1 MTSGDQKMYDV
12 GGNCFYSDLN
22 VIKIDCSDEELFCA
36 MALFYE
42 KKVILPV
49 LRSYLHEH
57 THFIQYNTTPV
68 GYYLKLLGSY
78 QMAYL
83 PKIADE
89 MLKSPEFTYPMMLHI
104 QQRKNEKDRFKRPVH
119 FYYYWYLAEVI
130 RVYLT
135 GERETFDYYLQKV
148 MHGEFY
154 GIFDFILELEPE
166 LVKILNPAYPY
177 TGRKLTAMENKKQKK
192 AFKTSVFL
200 KNTAMNMGIKDL
212 LESQAL
218 LAEYYYD
225 DIADERLLR
234 ALERKAFSSNQAD
247 YLFPLIFYRNLHSFD
262 LTNKKD
268 FLRFK
273 LGFHA
278 VCQIALHAPVLPFH
292 DKLGPLSIE
301 ELEINL
307 RLPHLLNA
315 GRKIAPPE
323 SLGDYDRYID
333 EMTRQNGYKS
343 LGSVSKSI
351 FENRELIRNNIMRK
365 AFRSKQERLFI
376 DAQEIFLKDKSEF
389 YHFLGGMVSSPGMFY
404 FKFSGKGPVL
414 DADGLMNFYYD
425 LVYQYYKELLMGF
438 NAVNS
443 PDAIMVS
450 PVVELRRRDID
461 LLKETVEK
469 FNSIRPKPFPE
480 MVWRKEE

>member
-1 MTSGDQKMYDV
+1 MYDT

-36 MALFYE
+36 MDLFNE
-42 KKVILPV
+42 KKVVLPV
-49 LRSYLHEH
+49 LRSFLHEH

-83 PKIADE
+83 QKIASE

-104 QQRKNEKDRFKRPVH
+104 QLRKNEKDRFKRPIH

-177 TGRKLTAMENKKQKK
+177 TGRKLTAMKNEEQKN
-192 AFKTSVFL
+192 AFKTSVLL
-200 KNTAMNMGIKDL
+200 KNTVMKMGIKDL

-218 LAEYYYD
+218 LSEYYYD
-225 DIADERLLR
+225 DIADERLLK
-234 ALERKAFSSNQAD
+234 ALEKKEFSSNQVD
-247 YLFPLIFYRNLHSFD
+247 YLFPLILYRSLYSFD

-292 DKLGPLSIE
+292 DKLGPLHTGD
-301 ELEINL
+301 LEIDM
-307 RLPHLLNA
+307 RLPYLLNA
-315 GRKIAPPE
+315 RRKISPPE

-343 LGSVSKSI
+343 LESVSKSI
-351 FENRELIRNNIMRK
+351 FENREMIQNNIMRK
-365 AFRSKQERLFI
+365 VFRSKQERLFI
-376 DAQEIFLKDKSEF
+376 GAQKIFLKDKSEF
-389 YHFLGGMVSSPGMFY
+389 YRFLGGTASSPGMFY
-404 FKFSGKGPVL
+404 FKFTGKGPAL
-414 DADGLMNFYYD
+414 DEDGVMNFYYD
-425 LVYQYYKELLMGF
+425 LLYQYYKELLMGY
-438 NAVNS
+438 NAKNS

-450 PVVELRRRDID
+450 PAVELNRSHMDI
-461 LLKETVEK
+461 LKEAVEL
-469 FNSIRPKPFPE
+469 FNSTRSKSFPE
-480 MVWRKEE
+480 MVWRKDE

>member
-1 MTSGDQKMYDV
+1 MYDT

-36 MALFYE
+36 MDLFNE
-42 KKVILPV
+42 KKVVLPV
-49 LRSYLHEH
+49 LRSFLHEH

-104 QQRKNEKDRFKRPVH
+104 QLRKNEKDRFKRPIH

-177 TGRKLTAMENKKQKK
+177 TGRKLTAMKNEEQEN

-200 KNTAMNMGIKDL
+200 KNTVMNMGIKDL

-218 LAEYYYD
+218 LSEYYYD
-225 DIADERLLR
+225 DIADERLLK
-234 ALERKAFSSNQAD
+234 ALEKKEFSSNQVD
-247 YLFPLIFYRNLHSFD
+247 YLFPLILYRSLYSFD

-292 DKLGPLSIE
+292 DKLGPLYIGD
-301 ELEINL
+301 LEIDV
-307 RLPHLLNA
+307 RLPYLLNA
-315 GRKIAPPE
+315 GRKISPPE
-323 SLGDYDRYID
+323 SLGDYDCYID
-333 EMTRQNGYKS
+333 EITRQNGYKS
-343 LGSVSKSI
+343 LESVSKSI
-351 FENRELIRNNIMRK
+351 FENREMIQNNIMRK
-365 AFRSKQERLFI
+365 VFRSKQERLFI
-376 DAQEIFLKDKSEF
+376 GAQKIFLKDKSKF
-389 YHFLGGMVSSPGMFY
+389 YRFLGGTASSPGMFY
-404 FKFSGKGPVL
+404 FKFTGKGPAL
-414 DADGLMNFYYD
+414 DEDGVTNFYYD
-425 LVYQYYKELLMGF
+425 LLYQYYKELLMGY
-438 NAVNS
+438 NAKNS

-450 PVVELRRRDID
+450 PAVELKRGHMDI
-461 LLKETVEK
+461 LKEAVEL

-480 MVWRKEE
+480 MVWRKDE

>member
-1 MTSGDQKMYDV
+1 MTSGEQKMYDV

-68 GYYLKLLGSY
+68 G
-78 QMAYL
+78 
-83 PKIADE
+83 
-89 MLKSPEFTYPMMLHI
+89 
-104 QQRKNEKDRFKRPVH
+104 
-119 FYYYWYLAEVI
+119 
-130 RVYLT
+130 
-135 GERETFDYYLQKV
+135 YYLQKV

-234 ALERKAFSSNQAD
+234 ALEKKEFSSNQAD

-292 DKLGPLSIE
+292 DKLGPLSIG
-301 ELEINL
+301 ELEIDL
-307 RLPHLLNA
+307 RLTHQLNA
-315 GRKIAPPE
+315 GRKISPPE
-323 SLGDYDRYID
+323 SLGDYDRYIN

-365 AFRSKQERLFI
+365 VFHSKQ
-376 DAQEIFLKDKSEF
+376 KS
-389 YHFLGGMVSSPGMFY
+389 YGY
-404 FKFSGKGPVL
+404 FKRSC
-414 DADGLMNFYYD
+414 
-425 LVYQYYKELLMGF
+425 
-438 NAVNS
+438 
-443 PDAIMVS
+443 
-450 PVVELRRRDID
+450 
-461 LLKETVEK
+461 
-469 FNSIRPKPFPE
+469 
-480 MVWRKEE
+480 RKV

>member
-1 MTSGDQKMYDV
+1 MSGNQKMYDT

-36 MALFYE
+36 MDLFNE
-42 KKVILPV
+42 KKVVLPV
-49 LRSYLHEH
+49 LRSFLHEH

-83 PKIADE
+83 PKIASE

-104 QQRKNEKDRFKRPVH
+104 QLRKNEKDRFKRPIH

-166 LVKILNPAYPY
+166 LVKILDPAYPY
-177 TGRKLTAMENKKQKK
+177 TGRKLTSMKNEEQKN
-192 AFKTSVFL
+192 AFKISVFL
-200 KNTAMNMGIKDL
+200 KNTVMNMGIKDL

-218 LAEYYYD
+218 LSEYYYD
-225 DIADERLLR
+225 DIADERLLK
-234 ALERKAFSSNQAD
+234 ALEKKEFSSNQVD
-247 YLFPLIFYRNLHSFD
+247 YLFPLILYRSLYSFD

-292 DKLGPLSIE
+292 DKLGPLHTGD
-301 ELEINL
+301 LEIDV
-307 RLPHLLNA
+307 RLPYLLNA
-315 GRKIAPPE
+315 GRKISPPE

-343 LGSVSKSI
+343 LESVSKSI
-351 FENRELIRNNIMRK
+351 FENREMIQNNIMRK
-365 AFRSKQERLFI
+365 VFRSKQERLFI
-376 DAQEIFLKDKSEF
+376 GAQKIFLKDKSEF
-389 YHFLGGMVSSPGMFY
+389 YRFLGGTASSPGMFY
-404 FKFSGKGPVL
+404 FKFTGRGPAL
-414 DADGLMNFYYD
+414 DEDGVMNFYYD
-425 LVYQYYKELLMGF
+425 LLYQYYKELLMGY
-438 NAVNS
+438 NAKNS

-450 PVVELRRRDID
+450 PAVELKRGHMDI
-461 LLKETVEK
+461 LKEAVEL

-480 MVWRKEE
+480 MVWRKDE